1 LGARSETEDD
11 ARAKRE
17 RRQGQK
23 RRPGQGGLR
32 HALVFFLTGL
42 AIFIAGS
49 VRLGLYPPVPID
61 LGGLPN
67 LDSRAERVSI
77 SVGEDDHL
85 DGWLLPGRRPALVI
99 LLHGYGR
106 DHTSMWCYGHFLH
119 DAGYTVLAT
128 DFRSSRMRDRK
139 PTTLGFWEQ
148 NDARAILAWV
158 ARQPGLREDRIGVMG
173 ESLGGSVALTIAPSH
188 PEVRALVVDSPFA
201 TGHRAL
207 SDGGERFFHV
217 AREPFAAVAR
227 WTMLAFTH
235 HDPYALNC
243 IAACE
248 SLTTRPVFFIHSLRD
263 DRLSPD
269 QSRDLWRATG
279 SNAVLWVV
287 PVAGHTQA
295 WVRYRSEYERRV
307 LAFFAGPL
315 GVGERR

>member
-1 LGARSETEDD
+1 LGGSPETRDD
-11 ARAKRE
+11 GREKRQ
-17 RRQGQK
+17 RR

-32 HALVFFLTGL
+32 HALVFFFTGFV
-42 AIFIAGS
+42 IFVIGS
-49 VRLGLYPPVPID
+49 TWLGLYPPVPID

-77 SVGEDDHL
+77 PVGEDDHL
-85 DGWLLPGRRPALVI
+85 DAWLVPGRRPALVI

-106 DHTSMWCYGHFLH
+106 DHTSMWCYAHFLH
-119 DAGYTVLAT
+119 DAGYSVLAA
-128 DFRSSRMRDRK
+128 DFRSSRVRNRK

-158 ARQPGLREDRIGVMG
+158 ARQPGLREDRIGIMG
-173 ESLGGSVALTIAPSH
+173 ESLGGSVALSIAPSH

-207 SDGGERFFHV
+207 SDGAERFFHV
-217 AREPFAAVAR
+217 AREPFAALAR
-227 WTMLAFTH
+227 FATLAITH

-248 SLTTRPVFFIHSLRD
+248 SLTTRPLFLIHSLRD

-279 SNAVLWVV
+279 SNATLWVV

-295 WVRYRSEYERRV
+295 WVRYRGEYERRV
-307 LAFFAGPL
+307 LAFLAGPL
-315 GVGERR
+315 GSGARR